1 MANIKEYTD
10 EISNARYGKDVR
22 SSIVGAIEAVNTE
35 SEDSVKR
42 VNETIEVVKG
52 AVRDAMDALDR
63 ANDLADRTDEILD
76 TAEQFARAASDS
88 EAVSGQN
95 AENAANHALKAQ
107 SYTSGGTGIRENEEV
122 DNAQYYYRQAKQIS
136 QSLNG
141 VIPNGTLT
149 FADLP
154 TEGMTYGDMYNI
166 SNAFLSDERFND
178 GGGVYYGPGNNV
190 VWISGDMWDVT
201 AGSSVTGIKGAK
213 QSMYQQGNVSLSAAD
228 VGAVENGGDTAEN
241 IVAFTSEDDTSPNA
255 WTDVAALKSGEKHKN
270 ILGKISTMFKNVR
283 WLYKMLGT
291 ADISAIGGG
300 TVTGAIAEQNNN
312 FTNKYNELN
321 NSLGAILKNIV
332 NGTQIEA
339 TFTNSTKTNIN
350 TITLSK
356 GLWLL
361 IGQVDCKGN
370 ASTVNDVADIS
381 LYGNILSGNVSLIC
395 PNEWRW
401 ERKQV
406 IAIHDATSNVTL
418 GLACTPYYSPS
429 KGQIYGALNAIKIS

>member
-321 NSLGAILKNIV
+321 NSLGAILKI
-332 NGTQIEA
+332 
-339 TFTNSTKTNIN
+339 
-350 TITLSK
+350 
-356 GLWLL
+356 
-361 IGQVDCKGN
+361 
-370 ASTVNDVADIS
+370 
-381 LYGNILSGNVSLIC
+381 
-395 PNEWRW
+395 
-401 ERKQV
+401 
-406 IAIHDATSNVTL
+406 
-418 GLACTPYYSPS
+418 
-429 KGQIYGALNAIKIS
+429 